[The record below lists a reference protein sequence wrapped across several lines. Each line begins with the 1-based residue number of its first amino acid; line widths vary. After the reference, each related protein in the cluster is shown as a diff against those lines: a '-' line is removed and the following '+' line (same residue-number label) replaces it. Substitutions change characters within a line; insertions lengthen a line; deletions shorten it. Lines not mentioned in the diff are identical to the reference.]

1 MLLQEVG
8 FWFETFE
15 VPIHSQDFCCLRLT
29 LLAFSPLGSILR
41 FVIFPAEGSS
51 AACGSTGRTD

>member
-15 VPIHSQDFCCLRLT
+15 VPIHSQDFCLRLT
-29 LLAFSPLGSILR
+29 LLAFFPLDSILQ
-41 FVIFPAEGSS
+41 FVIFPAEGPT